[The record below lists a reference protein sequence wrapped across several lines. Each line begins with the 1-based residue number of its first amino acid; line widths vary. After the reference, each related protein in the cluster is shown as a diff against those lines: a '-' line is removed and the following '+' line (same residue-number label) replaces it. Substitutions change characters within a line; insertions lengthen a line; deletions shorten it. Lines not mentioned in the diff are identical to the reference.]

1 MFVNNMDKVSRR
13 FTSIFKLI
21 KLTGCLLV
29 NFDQSSCCFTP
40 MPPIKLKLCAL
51 SLLLLNCNTQGT
63 YLKEDKNIK
72 QSGENL
78 VRILSDMTYNCLVV
92 TTAVFILKCT
102 NKLADILNQISS
114 LQVQLDVPFWSPA
127 CFAMLHIIMVT
138 SNFINYFTKYGLI
151 SALMAM
157 CCDACIVSISCLHM
171 FIHHLLW
178 ECLNQLNG
186 KIKADLNSDE
196 INQLRQLFAR
206 FYNACEDV
214 QAIFGFVTLIM
225 IADHSFYVQTDVF
238 YFVATTYDWAIVG
251 IEIKQQVL
259 TNFLLHTLWAVIDF
273 IMVLLGVIICARV
286 EQEV

>member
-1 MFVNNMDKVSRR
+1 
-13 FTSIFKLI
+13 
-21 KLTGCLLV
+21 
-29 NFDQSSCCFTP
+29 
-40 MPPIKLKLCAL
+40 MPPTKLKLCAL
-51 SLLLLNCNTQGT
+51 SLLLLNCNVQGT
-63 YLKEDKNIK
+63 YLKGDTNIK

-127 CFAMLHIIMVT
+127 CFSMLHIIMVT
-138 SNFINYFTKYGLI
+138 SNFVNYFTKYGLI

-157 CCDACIVSISCLHM
+157 CRDACIVSISCLHM
-171 FIHHLLW
+171 FIHHSLW

-186 KIKADLNSDE
+186 KIKAELNSDE
-196 INQLRQLFAR
+196 INQLRQLYAR

-225 IADHSFYVQTDVF
+225 IADHSFYVQIDVF
-238 YFVATTYDWAIVG
+238 YFLSTTYDWAVVG
-251 IEIKQQVL
+251 IEIEQQVL
-259 TNFLLHTLWAVIDF
+259 TNFLLHTLWAAIDF

-286 EQEV
+286 EQEVWHIENNVCMMIC